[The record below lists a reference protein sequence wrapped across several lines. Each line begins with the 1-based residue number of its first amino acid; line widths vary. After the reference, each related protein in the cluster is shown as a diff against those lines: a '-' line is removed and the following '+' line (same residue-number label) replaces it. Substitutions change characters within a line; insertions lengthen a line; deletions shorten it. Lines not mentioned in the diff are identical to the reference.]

1 MEQGRVFKQP
11 FRKSITFRTLFY
23 SVFWLFIALI
33 ECLVLYKFHFYPFS
47 WKCLIAL
54 IPLSIIC
61 ICLIYLG
68 LSLFFCSNYVVLYED
83 RLLCINRFFSFLST
97 TYLFIE
103 YQYYRVVIYPHSPY
117 ARPLGTY
124 GMICFCR
131 PGKKWWKMKDY
142 YFLASVSAE
151 DCKTIGLILKDM
163 GFNVE
168 IYDCDYRL

>member
-1 MEQGRVFKQP
+1 MEQGRLFKQP

-33 ECLVLYKFHFYPFS
+33 ECWVLYKFQFYPFS
-47 WKCLIAL
+47 WKYLIAL
-54 IPLSIIC
+54 ISLSIIC

-68 LSLFFCSNYVVLYED
+68 LSLFFRSNYVVLHED

-97 TYLFIE
+97 TYLFSE
-103 YQYYRVVIYPHSPY
+103 YQYHRVVIYPHSPY

-131 PGKKWWKMKDY
+131 PDKKWWKMKDY

-151 DCKTIGLILKDM
+151 DCKTIGLMLKDM

-168 IYDCDYRL
+168 IHY